1 MWKRTRKEERS
12 DKREKNRVCAPP
24 NAVVACP
31 LQLPAG
37 GQEVPSV
44 TYEDHRVEKRDNGAG
59 EADSRVGEMIQ
70 QARGPGA
77 S

>member
-37 GQEVPSV
+37 QEVPSV
-44 TYEDHRVEKRDNGAG
+44 AYEDDRVEKRDNGAG

-70 QARGPGA
+70 QGA